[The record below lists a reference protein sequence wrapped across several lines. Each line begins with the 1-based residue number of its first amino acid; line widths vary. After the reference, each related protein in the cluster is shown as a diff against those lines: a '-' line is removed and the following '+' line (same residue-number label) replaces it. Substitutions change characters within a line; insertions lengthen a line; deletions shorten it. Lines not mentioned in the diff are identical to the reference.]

1 MPPLSSSLGFTSD
14 LIVSLR
20 HSRAA
25 LDAWAEDQMEQADAA
40 AAAHEAKVSQDQTC
54 IDIQVNELLAVELER
69 GLNVKESSSNSASLA
84 KRRAELACEQEGLSK
99 EIEELQEK
107 HSKREEE
114 IQGTCGNDVVF
125 VYKSLFLHPLH
136 TELKLQ
142 EQKERA
148 RADEAT
154 EMKQKV
160 EEAKQTTVDDLTR
173 GIVNYKFLG
182 LDFEK
187 AQDNRLK

>member
-1 MPPLSSSLGFTSD
+1 MYVCKPLSSQSLH
-14 LIVSLR
+14 L
-20 HSRAA
+20 
-25 LDAWAEDQMEQADAA
+25 
-40 AAAHEAKVSQDQTC
+40 
-54 IDIQVNELLAVELER
+54 
-69 GLNVKESSSNSASLA
+69 
-84 KRRAELACEQEGLSK
+84 
-99 EIEELQEK
+99 
-107 HSKREEE
+107 
-114 IQGTCGNDVVF
+114 
-125 VYKSLFLHPLH
+125 
-136 TELKLQ
+136 ELKLQ

-154 EMKQKV
+154 EMKRKV

>member
-1 MPPLSSSLGFTSD
+1 
-14 LIVSLR
+14 
-20 HSRAA
+20 
-25 LDAWAEDQMEQADAA
+25 MEQADAA
-40 AAAHEAKVSQDQTC
+40 AAVHEAKVSQEQTC
-54 IDIQVNELLAVELER
+54 IDILVNELLALELER
-69 GLNVKESSSNSASLA
+69 GLNVKEHSSNSVSLA
-84 KRRAELACEQEGLSK
+84 KRRAELACEQEELSK
-99 EIEELQEK
+99 EIDKLQETHK
-107 HSKREEE
+107 KREKE
-114 IQGTCGNDVVF
+114 IQGTCARDVVF
-125 VYKSLFLHPLH
+125 VCKLLFSQSSH

-160 EEAKQTTVDDLTR
+160 EEAKQTTVDDLTK